1 MVVDW
6 LNLIQKKKKMQYTL
20 IQFDIMECF
29 SIAKA
34 ILNNALL
41 LGKQQEEI
49 TLVFSAE
56 NCCCTTKTKHGKRKT
71 QIIVLMLRWAATTEK
86 RFSSCFAF
94 QSYPLYETVFRKKIP
109 VYIGTMAR
117 F

>member
-1 MVVDW
+1 MEKIKYGCR
-6 LNLIQKKKKMQYTL
+6 LAQFNPKRKKKMQYTL

-94 QSYPLYETVFRKKIP
+94 
-109 VYIGTMAR
+109 
-117 F
+117 